1 MKTLALLLLLSS
13 PAFASKKPPACANRF
28 SIIEQD
34 TLGNTIQGV
43 KGKQAS
49 WITDLE
55 KKYPDVCYAAP
66 DPSITTVFVI
76 KIAPDTYHGTRVI
89 TTTNPSTGTVSDNQG
104 NTASYNGTSQSSTA
118 VPYSFEYGKYMLTV
132 ETLGPEHQ
140 VTVRHRFQQ
149 DGIYHTLY
157 GIPLGGRGHHPEKA
171 VIEDAVKWLQAGGLN
186 DPLQAAQ

>member
-1 MKTLALLLLLSS
+1 MKTLALLLLLSTS
-13 PAFASKKPPACANRF
+13 AFASKKPPTCANKF

-55 KKYPDVCYAAP
+55 KKYPNVCYAEP

-76 KIAPDTYHGTRVI
+76 TIAPDTYHGTRVI
-89 TTTNPSTGTVSDNQG
+89 TTSNPSTGTVSDNQG

-132 ETLGPEHQ
+132 ETLGPNHQ
-140 VTVRHRFQQ
+140 VTVRHRFAQ
-149 DGIYHTLY
+149 DGIYHTMY

-171 VIEDAVKWLQAGGLN
+171 VIEDAVKWLQSGGLN